1 MSLLISSW
9 RNAWREEDLP
19 FYFVQLAPFT
29 YSDLKNSPAASQ
41 NLTVEALPEI
51 RQQQMD
57 VLKDQ
62 DTGIA
67 LTSDLVEDVHDIH
80 PPDKWDVGHRLALLA
95 LDKTYRVGNIVS
107 AGPQFKSMEVVGNQ
121 AHLTFENADGGLLSL
136 DGKQLTDFS
145 IAGDDGNF
153 VPAQAVIQAVIQG
166 DTVLVSSPLIE
177 HPAAVRFAWDEA
189 ARPNLANRAGLPV
202 VPFRTH

>member
-1 MSLLISSW
+1 MRS
-9 RNAWREEDLP
+9 
-19 FYFVQLAPFT
+19 QLAPG
-29 YSDLKNSPAASQ
+29 Y
-41 NLTVEALPEI
+41 ALRKLAPQPTRTRTNNPEEWESTEHLGLDW
-51 RQQQMD
+51 QQQMD

-153 VPAQAVIQAVIQG
+153 VPAQGQ
-166 DTVLVSSPLIE
+166 
-177 HPAAVRFAWDEA
+177 
-189 ARPNLANRAGLPV
+189 
-202 VPFRTH
+202 